1 MKTNYCTV
9 GISYMKKNFKILTIL
24 VFINL
29 IFLNSAASNS
39 LKNTKCEIV
48 QIHGTVCRVSE
59 DRVVTRL
66 ESLNDTT
73 VRYIKGT
80 DTVVTVDKNSRIV
93 LSLDNV
99 KLNLP
104 ARTKL
109 HFKKIV
115 TLEKTSFI
123 LCSLIQGRLSLES
136 VKNCDKPVTVIID
149 TKDSTIVT
157 SSDKCLKFSVMDTGK
172 VTVQQ
177 GIVDIYKLNDW
188 TETNFMDKML
198 QRELLKS
205 VTTGESGFFRYPS
218 YPVLKDC
225 QNDFPENSSN
235 PPTREPTKLPKN
247 NKPYTA
253 LPVNNSARK
262 IQVEDKN

>member
-1 MKTNYCTV
+1 
-9 GISYMKKNFKILTIL
+9 MKKNFKILTIL

-29 IFLNSAASNS
+29 IFLNSAATNS

-66 ESLNDTT
+66 ESLNDVT
-73 VRYIKGT
+73 VDRYIKGT
-80 DTVVTVDKNSRIV
+80 DTIVTVDKNSKAV
-93 LSLDNV
+93 LSLDNI

-123 LCSLIQGRLSLES
+123 LCNLIQGRLSLES
-136 VKNCDKPVTVIID
+136 VKDCNKPVTMIID
-149 TKDSTIVT
+149 TKGSTIVA
-157 SSDKCLKFSVMDTGK
+157 SSNKCLKFSVMNTGK

-218 YPVLKDC
+218 YPVLKEC

-247 NKPYTA
+247 NKPYAA